1 MRRINPTFLFV
12 ALAVAAFIA
21 AFCVLAVREQEL
33 AALEAAASDATPAPT
48 ATQEPTT
55 EPTAA
60 STAKPTAEPAAEPTT
75 EPTPEPAAEPTAA
88 PDTKAGPKLEIDP
101 NAGARVTPTPAPRE
115 PGVAI
120 PGWGSMTL
128 PSGTTTAQ
136 TALRNPEEN
145 EGYYYLT
152 FELRL
157 PEQDAQTGEEG
168 YEVLFTTGL
177 VPPGQ
182 YCNQVTLTRELEPG
196 EYTAVVHVQPYRIAD
211 MSPTNNADMETLLI
225 VR

>member
-21 AFCVLAVREQEL
+21 AFGVLAAREQEL
-33 AALEAAASDATPAPT
+33 AALEAAASAATPAPT
-48 ATQEPTT
+48 ATPE
-55 EPTAA
+55 
-60 STAKPTAEPAAEPTT
+60 PTAEPAK
-75 EPTPEPAAEPTAA
+75 EPAE
-88 PDTKAGPKLEIDP
+88 KAGPKLEIDP

-128 PSGTTTAQ
+128 PSGTTEAPA
-136 TALRNPEEN
+136 ALRNPEEN

-157 PEQDAQTGEEG
+157 LTRDAQTGEEG

-182 YCNQVTLTRELEPG
+182 YVNQVTLTRELEPG

-225 VR
+225 VK